1 MSPEEA
7 AEALREE
14 LEETL
19 ADVHGM
25 LDFRVSSV
33 EPPRNLGADTYFH
46 VTIDIGRGQAS
57 RRLPTG
63 LAMAYLA
70 DEEAAVDEFK
80 RWVRTFP
87 VPQADRD

>member
-1 MSPEEA
+1 MSPDEA
-7 AEALREE
+7 ADALREE

-19 ADVHGM
+19 ADIDGM
-25 LDFRVSSV
+25 PGSRISSI
-33 EPPRNLGADTYFH
+33 EPPRDLGADTYFH
-46 VTIDIGRGQAS
+46 VTIDTGRGQVS

-80 RWVRTFP
+80 RWVRTLP
-87 VPQADRD
+87 VPHADRG